1 MSLKSFLYN
10 HSPQCLK
17 DYRKKLLTSP
27 YPIVKNPN
35 EVFNKVYK
43 VKEETWED
51 SYYPECYGLC
61 KEQHLVIKDKKG
73 TYILQITLSQWR
85 HLMLSLLAM
94 EYIGISLMMRN
105 FVHGHPQMML
115 IYIGLII
122 TVLV

>member
-10 HSPQCLK
+10 YSPQCLK

-85 HLMLSLLAM
+85 RLMLSLLAM
-94 EYIGISLMMRN
+94 GYIGISLMMRN
-105 FVHGHPQMML
+105 FVHGHPLQML

-122 TVLV
+122 KVLV

>member
-105 FVHGHPQMML
+105 FVHGHPLMML

-122 TVLV
+122 NVLV

>member
-61 KEQHLVIKDKKG
+61 KEQHLVIKDKKR
-73 TYILQITLSQWR
+73 YIYSADNSIAVAS
-85 HLMLSLLAM
+85 SDA
-94 EYIGISLMMRN
+94 
-105 FVHGHPQMML
+105 
-115 IYIGLII
+115 II
-122 TVLV
+122 TSHGIY